1 MTGPAGPRRSRLP
14 VLHGILVALL
24 LISGLL
30 LVGGQPLAGLLVLA
44 VATLLNVRLL
54 ALRRRLDRR
63 GTEPG
68 GRPPRPGPA
77 S

>member
-1 MTGPAGPRRSRLP
+1 MTGPAAPRRGRMA

-30 LVGGQPLAGLLVLA
+30 LLAGQPLYGLLVL
-44 VATLLNVRLL
+44 VIATLLNVRLL
-54 ALRRRLDRR
+54 AFRRRLGRR
-63 GTEPG
+63 GDGAGPL
-68 GRPPRPGPA
+68 RPPPGTA